1 MAGHNKI
8 PIAKIQINIVMKSP
22 FRFNALLLLLIACAA
37 ILASSC
43 SQQSNRNE
51 VDSRDMVESR
61 FHRLDT
67 MLLST
72 PNTIEINQ
80 DSLTRIPVREKK
92 IKAGEPGIIEYA
104 GVQTIEA
111 DSLITIHLQH
121 DPLQLTPGSDS
132 LPVPETFRMWKTEEN
147 ASQDNDSVRRI
158 RTVTVSQ
165 PIQVRAE
172 APRFKDNAR
181 CDLRYMD
188 KEHGMASSFIW
199 SILEDRRGIIWMGTA
214 RGGLS
219 RFDGSHFT
227 SYTPVE
233 GLNDDIVLSLTEDLK
248 GNIWFGTYK
257 GGIGKYNGKVFTFYG
272 QWEGFSPNPVNGIL
286 ADSKGNIWA
295 GTWRDG
301 VYMIDAGTSD
311 DSPYET
317 VTRLTTDNGLVSNFI
332 ISMMEDRKG
341 NIWIGTRDGLCRYD
355 GESFLHLTKKEG
367 LSHNTVISMLEDRN
381 GDIWIGT
388 KEGLNILT
396 VKAENGV
403 EKLSLRQFSGKD
415 LLSRNQ
421 IDIMLEDS
429 KGNMWIGTFGGGVVA
444 YDGEY
449 LRIYDEKIGLSN
461 NYVRDMMFDEHENLW
476 IATSGGGVNK
486 LNPNSFFH
494 ISDKEVHSTLEDSKG
509 NIWLGTRHDGILKF
523 DGKSFLK
530 YSVEQGLSD
539 ERVYPIMED
548 REGNIWAGTFDEGVN
563 IFDGQYIRQITE
575 DEGLGDNFV
584 LSLLEDKEG
593 DILIGTNGGGIS
605 KYDGTYLT
613 NITEKDG
620 IYSNFDG
627 TIIPEQSGNYWYCGH
642 GIIWSD
648 GRIIRRY
655 TMLEKTVSLEI
666 WSGMED
672 RNHNLWLST
681 MAEGVL
687 VFSPNKNMND
697 GSGTFEFFNEEIG
710 LLSNTVWSVA
720 EDTRGNI
727 WICTE
732 VGLNILTAI
741 PVNGNEARDG
751 PGLLPQFKEYKVHS
765 LLREDGLKGIGFWPN
780 SCYLDG
786 QNRMWL
792 GGTKALSM
800 IDLNSFQLPDRP
812 PRLSLSSI
820 EIDRQTIDYRKLQ
833 EPTAPDMEG
842 LSRIQF
848 TEVADFYNYP
858 LDLELPFGMNHIT
871 FHFSAIDWAAPHKIS
886 YQYRLEGFDRKWS
899 PITEENKAVY
909 RKIAPGS
916 YTFEVRAIGAADIWS
931 ETVKYSFVI
940 HPPLYQT
947 TFAYFNYG
955 LLALVMIF
963 GLIRWRTRRIMR
975 ERDELELLVRDR
987 TKEIEQKKEEI
998 EQQND
1003 HILETNEELVVLNEA
1018 ISSKN
1023 NEIIDSIN
1031 YAQRIQAAML
1041 PPETYINELLNEN
1054 FILYKPRDIVS
1065 GDFYW
1070 IKQVN
1075 QYIVLVAADCTGHG
1089 VPGAFMSMLGM
1100 SYLNEIVQ
1108 RREIT
1113 QANHV
1118 LNELRKQIKNSLRQH
1133 GLRDESKDGID
1144 MALCVMDL
1152 KGMKMQ
1158 YAGANNPLYL
1168 FKDVNGTP
1176 ELKEIKADRMPL
1188 GYYQGKD
1195 ISFVNHDIQLDIGD
1209 SFYLFSDGYIDQK
1222 GGKDDKKFMSKNFKS
1237 LLLEIHD
1244 QTMPDQKEILD
1255 KTFTDWMGE
1264 NAQMDDILVIGVRV

>member
-1 MAGHNKI
+1 MEK
-8 PIAKIQINIVMKSP
+8 QSQSSV
-22 FRFNALLLLLIACAA
+22 LLLLFLACVVN
-37 ILASSC
+37 LTSSC
-43 SQQSNRNE
+43 SQQRNRNE
-51 VDSRDMVESR
+51 VDSRDMGESR
-61 FHRLDT
+61 IHRLDT
-67 MLLST
+67 MLFST
-72 PNTIEINQ
+72 PNTVEINT
-80 DSLTRIPVREKK
+80 DSLTRKPLLEKK
-92 IKAGEPGIIEYA
+92 IKAGKPGIIEYA
-104 GVQTIEA
+104 GVPTIEA
-111 DSLITIHLQH
+111 DSLRTIQLQH
-121 DPLQLTPGSDS
+121 DPVKLSPGSAS
-132 LPVPETFRMWKTEEN
+132 ISVPETFRMWKTEGN
-147 ASQDNDSVRRI
+147 AFQDNDSVRRI
-158 RTVTVSQ
+158 RTVNVSQ

-172 APRFKDNAR
+172 APRFKDNAS

-188 KEHGMASSFIW
+188 IEHGMASSYIW

-227 SYTPVE
+227 NYTPVE

-257 GGIGKYNGKVFTFYG
+257 GGIGKYNGKVFTHYG
-272 QWEGFSPNPVNGIL
+272 QQEGFSPNPVNGIL

-301 VYMIDAGTSD
+301 VYMIDAGSSD

-367 LSHNTVISMLEDRN
+367 LSHNTVISMAEDKH

-396 VKAENGV
+396 IKAENGV
-403 EKLSLRQFSGKD
+403 EKFSLRQFSGKD
-415 LLSRNQ
+415 LLSLSQ

-429 KGNMWIGTFGGGVVA
+429 KGTLWIGTFGGGVVA

-449 LRIYDEKIGLSN
+449 FRIYDERIGLSN
-461 NYVRDMMFDEHENLW
+461 NYVRGMMFDEHENLW
-476 IATSGGGVNK
+476 IATAGGGVNK

-509 NIWLGTRHDGILKF
+509 NMWFATRHDGILKF
-523 DGKSFLK
+523 DGKSFLQ
-530 YSVEQGLSD
+530 YSLEQGLGN

-548 REGNIWAGTFDEGVN
+548 REGNIWAGTFSKGVN
-563 IFDGQYIRQITE
+563 IFDGQYIRQITV
-575 DEGLGDNFV
+575 DEGLGSNFV

-593 DILIGTNGGGIS
+593 DILIGTNGGGFT

-613 NITEKDG
+613 NITDKDG
-620 IYSNFDG
+620 FFSNFDG
-627 TIIPEQSGNYWYCGH
+627 TIIPEQSGNYWYCGN
-642 GIIWSD
+642 GINWSD

-666 WSGMED
+666 WSGMVD
-672 RNHNLWLST
+672 RNYNLWLST

-687 VFSPNKNMND
+687 VFSPDKNMND
-697 GSGTFEFFNEEIG
+697 GSGSFEVFNEEIG

-720 EDTRGNI
+720 EDSRGNI

-732 VGLNILTAI
+732 MGLNILTPI

-751 PGLLPQFKEYKVHS
+751 PGLLPQFKHYRVHS
-765 LLREDGLKGIGFWPN
+765 LLREDGLKGMGFCPN

-786 QNRMWL
+786 RNRMWL
-792 GGTKALSM
+792 GGTNALSM
-800 IDLNSFQLPDRP
+800 IDLNSFHLPDRP
-812 PRLSLSSI
+812 PRLSLKSI

-833 EPTAPDMEG
+833 EPSSPDIEG
-842 LSRIQF
+842 LSGIQF

-858 LDLELPFGMNHIT
+858 LDLELPFGMNSIT

-899 PITEENKAVY
+899 PITEENIAVY

-940 HPPLYQT
+940 HPPVYKT

-955 LLALVMIF
+955 LLALLMIY
-963 GLIRWRTRRIMR
+963 GLIRWRTRRIMK
-975 ERDELELLVRDR
+975 ERDDLELVVKER

-1003 HILETNEELVVLNEA
+1003 HILETNEELMVLNEA
-1018 ISSKN
+1018 ISSQN

-1041 PPETYINELLNEN
+1041 PPETYISELINEN

-1070 IKQVN
+1070 IKHVN

-1089 VPGAFMSMLGM
+1089 VPGALMSMLGM

-1113 QANHV
+1113 QANEV
-1118 LNELRKQIKNSLRQH
+1118 LNELRIQVKHSLRQH
-1133 GLRDESKDGID
+1133 GQRDESKDGMD
-1144 MALCVMDL
+1144 MALCVIDSKDMQ
-1152 KGMKMQ
+1152 MQ
-1158 YAGANNPLYL
+1158 YTGAHNPLYL
-1168 FKDVNGTP
+1168 IRDVDGRP
-1176 ELKEIKADRMPL
+1176 ELSEIKADMMPV
-1188 GYYQGKD
+1188 GFYQGKD
-1195 ISFVNHDIQLDIGD
+1195 KTFTNHHIQLKIGD
-1209 SFYLFSDGYIDQK
+1209 TFYIFSDGFIDQK
-1222 GGKDDKKFMSKNFKS
+1222 GGKENKKFMSKNFKN
-1237 LLLEIHD
+1237 LLLEIND
-1244 QTMPDQKEILD
+1244 QPMLDQKDVLD
-1255 KTFTDWMGE
+1255 RTLKDWMGD
-1264 NAQMDDILVIGVRV
+1264 NSQIDDILVIGVRM